1 MKHILAIAKNI
12 PAIIPGFPT
21 TVNAPKDAKPYDFAR
36 IKEIAIKKAK
46 FLWKVICQA
55 FPNSI
60 SRIIRPP
67 KLIPTVE
74 ANIKSIA
81 KDLGF
86 NILNTF
92 LIVPKKMTFSYH
104 TILLM
109 ALITAFI
116 GAKVILVSI
125 PQPNTDVPSGNF
137 SST

>member
-21 TVNAPKDAKPYDFAR
+21 AVNAPKDAKPYDFAR

-46 FLWKVICQA
+46 FRWKVICQG

-60 SRIIRPP
+60 SLIIRPP
-67 KLIPTVE
+67 KLMPTVE

-81 KDLGF
+81 KDLAF
-86 NILNTF
+86 NILTTF
-92 LIVPKKMTFSYH
+92 FLLKKLTFSYC